1 MNIRKALLLTLM
13 IAIAAV
19 GLTLTGCEQKSDHP
33 AGGDHP
39 AAEKA
44 TCPKCGEVVGSEAC
58 CATKAVE
65 EAAEAVEEVVD
76 EAVKEGTEAVK
87 KAAAEHPTEH
97 PKGEHPK

>member
-1 MNIRKALLLTLM
+1 MNIRKALFLTLI
-13 IAIAAV
+13 IAIAAI

-33 AGGDHP
+33 TGGDHP

-44 TCPKCGEVVGSEAC
+44 TCPKCGEVVGSESC

-76 EAVKEGTEAVK
+76 EAVDTAKETVE

-97 PKGEHPK
+97 PK